1 MNVMKVSIITPS
13 YNSALYI
20 KNTIASVQAQTLRDW
35 EMIIVDDGSID
46 NSADIIR
53 DIAINDSRIK
63 LIQKENG
70 GSASARN
77 VGLQQAKGDYIQ
89 FLDADDTIAYDKLER
104 QVELMDQK
112 GLDVTYTDYKLT
124 QSDGMTHSQ
133 LMGFR
138 LNLFKL
144 LAGWGVFGTIPLH
157 AFLYRHSFLT
167 KHDIKNTSEVK
178 EREDWDFHIKVF
190 GAYPKIERLTQYC
203 GAYYF
208 RCPTGKTTNGSLTKL
223 TQGTLKFLFYK
234 TQKTNGYYKALL
246 LIRLSFEILKLT
258 IACYRKNIDYA
269 QIKPILENAPIQ
281 TKILAIILLPISTI
295 LYVYYWYRARKN
307 NKTTYK
313 LNEKLD

>member
-20 KNTIASVQAQTLRDW
+20 KNTITSVQAQTLRDW

-77 VGLQQAKGDYIQ
+77 VGLKQAKGDYIQ

-104 QVELMDQK
+104 QVDLMDQK

-144 LAGWGVFGTIPLH
+144 LAGWGVLGTIPLH

-167 KHDIKNTSEVK
+167 KHDIRNTSEVK

-190 GAYPKIERLTQYC
+190 GAYPKIERLAQYC

-208 RCPTGKTTNGSLTKL
+208 LCPTGKTTNGSLTKL
-223 TQGTLKFLFYK
+223 TNGTLKYLLYK
-234 TQKTNGYYKALL
+234 IQNTTAYHKLLL
-246 LIRLSFEILKLT
+246 LIRLSFEIIKIV
-258 IACYRKNIDYA
+258 IARFHKSLDYA
-269 QIKPILENAPIQ
+269 QIRPTLENASTQ
-281 TKILAIILLPISTI
+281 TKILTIALLPVSIIL
-295 LYVYYWYRARKN
+295 YAYYWYRIH
-307 NKTTYK
+307 KTHK
-313 LNEKLD
+313 H

>member
-124 QSDGMTHSQ
+124 QSDGMAHSQ

-190 GAYPKIERLTQYC
+190 GAYPKIERLAQYC

-208 RCPTGKTTNGSLTKL
+208 LCPTGKTTNGSLTKL
-223 TQGTLKFLFYK
+223 TNGTLKYLLYK
-234 TQKTNGYYKALL
+234 IQNTTGYHKLLL
-246 LIRLSFEILKLT
+246 LIRLSFEIIKIV
-258 IACYRKNIDYA
+258 IACFHKSLDYA
-269 QIKPILENAPIQ
+269 QIKPTLENAATQ
-281 TKILAIILLPISTI
+281 TKVFAIALLPISML
-295 LYVYYWYRARKN
+295 LYGYFWFRIHKKN
-307 NKTTYK
+307 KH
-313 LNEKLD
+313 

>member
-124 QSDGMTHSQ
+124 QSDGMAHSQ

-167 KHDIKNTSEVK
+167 KHDIRNTSEVK

-190 GAYPKIERLTQYC
+190 GAYPKIERLAQYC

-208 RCPTGKTTNGSLTKL
+208 LCPTGKTTNGSLTKL
-223 TQGTLKFLFYK
+223 TNGTLKYLLYK
-234 TQKTNGYYKALL
+234 IQKTTGYHKLLL
-246 LIRLSFEILKLT
+246 LIRLSFEMIRLA
-258 IACYRKNIDYA
+258 IACFRKGIDYT
-269 QIKPILENAPIQ
+269 QIRPTLENASTQ
-281 TKILAIILLPISTI
+281 TKILTIALLPVSIIL
-295 LYVYYWYRARKN
+295 YAYYWYRIHNTHKN
-307 NKTTYK
+307 
-313 LNEKLD
+313 

>member
-124 QSDGMTHSQ
+124 QSDGMAHSQ

-167 KHDIKNTSEVK
+167 KHDIRNTSEVK

-190 GAYPKIERLTQYC
+190 GAYPKIERLAQYC

-208 RCPTGKTTNGSLTKL
+208 LCPTGKTTNGSLTKL
-223 TQGTLKFLFYK
+223 TNGTLKYLLYK
-234 TQKTNGYYKALL
+234 IQKTTGYHKLLL
-246 LIRLSFEILKLT
+246 LIRLSFEMIRLA
-258 IACYRKNIDYA
+258 IACFRKGIDYT
-269 QIKPILENAPIQ
+269 QIKPTLENASTQ
-281 TKILAIILLPISTI
+281 TKILTIALLPVSIIL
-295 LYVYYWYRARKN
+295 YAYYWYRIH
-307 NKTTYK
+307 KTHK
-313 LNEKLD
+313 H

>member
-124 QSDGMTHSQ
+124 QSDGMAHSQ

-167 KHDIKNTSEVK
+167 KHDIRNTSEVK

-190 GAYPKIERLTQYC
+190 GAYPKIERLAQYC
-203 GAYYF
+203 GAYYYL
-208 RCPTGKTTNGSLTKL
+208 CPTGKTTNGSLTKL
-223 TQGTLKFLFYK
+223 TNGTLKYLLYK
-234 TQKTNGYYKALL
+234 IQKTTGYHKLLL
-246 LIRLSFEILKLT
+246 LIRLSFEMIRLA
-258 IACYRKNIDYA
+258 IAYFRKGIDYT
-269 QIKPILENAPIQ
+269 QIRPTLENVSTQ
-281 TKILAIILLPISTI
+281 TKILTIALLPVSIIL
-295 LYVYYWYRARKN
+295 YAYYWYRIH
-307 NKTTYK
+307 KTHK
-313 LNEKLD
+313 H

>member
-1 MNVMKVSIITPS
+1 MNQEVKTVSIITPC
-13 YNSALYI
+13 YNSAQYI
-20 KNTIASVQAQTLRDW
+20 AQTIASVQQQTLTTW
-35 EMIIVDDGSID
+35 EMIVVDDGSTD
-46 NSADIIR
+46 DSADIIK

-77 VGLQQAKGDYIQ
+77 VGLQYAEGDYIQ
-89 FLDADDTIAYDKLER
+89 FIDADDTIAQDKLER

-112 GLDVTYTDYKLT
+112 GLDVTYTNYKFT
-124 QSDGMTHSQ
+124 QSDGMINSQ

-167 KHDIKNTSEVK
+167 KHDIRNTSEIK

-190 GAYPKIERLTQYC
+190 CAYPKVEYLAQYC

-208 RCPTGKTTNGSLTKL
+208 LCPTGKTTNGSLTKL
-223 TQGTLKFLFYK
+223 TNGTLKYLLYK
-234 TQKTNGYYKALL
+234 IQKTTGDHKLLL
-246 LIRLSFEILKLT
+246 LIRLSFEMIRLA
-258 IACYRKNIDYA
+258 IACFRKSIDYT
-269 QIKPILENAPIQ
+269 QIKPTLENASTQ
-281 TKILAIILLPISTI
+281 TKILTIALLPVSIIL
-295 LYVYYWYRARKN
+295 YAYYWYRIH
-307 NKTTYK
+307 KTHK
-313 LNEKLD
+313 H

>member
-124 QSDGMTHSQ
+124 QSDGMAHSQ

-167 KHDIKNTSEVK
+167 KHDIRNTSEVK

-190 GAYPKIERLTQYC
+190 GAYPKIERLAQYC

-208 RCPTGKTTNGSLTKL
+208 LCPTGKTTNGSLTKL
-223 TQGTLKFLFYK
+223 TNGTLKYLLYK
-234 TQKTNGYYKALL
+234 IQKTTGYHKLLL
-246 LIRLSFEILKLT
+246 LIRLSFEMIRLA
-258 IACYRKNIDYA
+258 IACFRKGIDYT
-269 QIKPILENAPIQ
+269 QIRPTLENASTQ
-281 TKILAIILLPISTI
+281 TKILTIALLPVSIIL
-295 LYVYYWYRARKN
+295 YAYYWYRIH
-307 NKTTYK
+307 KTHK
-313 LNEKLD
+313 H

>member
-1 MNVMKVSIITPS
+1 MKVSIITPS

-35 EMIIVDDGSID
+35 EIIIVDDGSID

-208 RCPTGKTTNGSLTKL
+208 LCPTGKTTNGSLTKL
-223 TQGTLKFLFYK
+223 TNGTLKYLLYK
-234 TQKTNGYYKALL
+234 IQKTTGYYKLLL
-246 LIRLSFEILKLT
+246 LIRLSFEMIRLT
-258 IACYRKNIDYA
+258 IAYSRKSIDYA
-269 QIKPILENAPIQ
+269 QIKPTLENAATQ
-281 TKILAIILLPISTI
+281 TKVFAIALLPISML
-295 LYVYYWYRARKN
+295 LYGYFWFRIHKKN
-307 NKTTYK
+307 KH
-313 LNEKLD
+313 

>member
-1 MNVMKVSIITPS
+1 MKVSIITPS

-167 KHDIKNTSEVK
+167 KHDIRNTSEVK

-190 GAYPKIERLTQYC
+190 GAYPKIERLAQYC

-208 RCPTGKTTNGSLTKL
+208 LCPTGKTTNGSLTKL
-223 TQGTLKFLFYK
+223 TNGTLKYLLYK
-234 TQKTNGYYKALL
+234 IQKTTGYHKLLL
-246 LIRLSFEILKLT
+246 LIRLSFEMIRLA
-258 IACYRKNIDYA
+258 IACFRKGIDYT
-269 QIKPILENAPIQ
+269 QIRPTLENASTQ
-281 TKILAIILLPISTI
+281 TKILTIALLPVSIIL
-295 LYVYYWYRARKN
+295 YAYYWYRIH
-307 NKTTYK
+307 KTHK
-313 LNEKLD
+313 H

>member
-1 MNVMKVSIITPS
+1 MKVSIITPS

-190 GAYPKIERLTQYC
+190 GAYPKIERLAQYC

-208 RCPTGKTTNGSLTKL
+208 LCPTGKTTNGSLTKL
-223 TQGTLKFLFYK
+223 TNGTLKYLLYK
-234 TQKTNGYYKALL
+234 IQKTTGDHKLLL
-246 LIRLSFEILKLT
+246 LIRLSFEMIRLA
-258 IACYRKNIDYA
+258 IACFRKGIDYT
-269 QIKPILENAPIQ
+269 QIRPTLENASTQ
-281 TKILAIILLPISTI
+281 TKILTIALLPVSIIL
-295 LYVYYWYRARKN
+295 YAYYWYRIHNTHKH
-307 NKTTYK
+307 
-313 LNEKLD
+313 

>member
-124 QSDGMTHSQ
+124 QSDGMAHSQ

-167 KHDIKNTSEVK
+167 KHDIRNTSEVK

-190 GAYPKIERLTQYC
+190 GAYPKIERLAQYC

-208 RCPTGKTTNGSLTKL
+208 LCPTGKTTNGSLTKL
-223 TQGTLKFLFYK
+223 TNGTLKYLLYK
-234 TQKTNGYYKALL
+234 IQKTTGDHKLLL
-246 LIRLSFEILKLT
+246 LIRLSFEMIRLA
-258 IACYRKNIDYA
+258 IACFRKSIDYT
-269 QIKPILENAPIQ
+269 QIKPTLENASTQ
-281 TKILAIILLPISTI
+281 TKILTIALLPVSIIL
-295 LYVYYWYRARKN
+295 YAYYWYRIH
-307 NKTTYK
+307 KTHK
-313 LNEKLD
+313 H

>member
-167 KHDIKNTSEVK
+167 KHDIRNTSEVK

-190 GAYPKIERLTQYC
+190 GAYPKIERLAQYC

-208 RCPTGKTTNGSLTKL
+208 LCPTGKTTNGSLTKL
-223 TQGTLKFLFYK
+223 TNGTLKYLLYK
-234 TQKTNGYYKALL
+234 IQKTTGDHKLLL
-246 LIRLSFEILKLT
+246 LIRLSFEMIRLA
-258 IACYRKNIDYA
+258 IACFRKGIDYT
-269 QIKPILENAPIQ
+269 QIKPTLENASTQ
-281 TKILAIILLPISTI
+281 TKILTIALLPVSIIL
-295 LYVYYWYRARKN
+295 YAYYWYRIH
-307 NKTTYK
+307 KTHK
-313 LNEKLD
+313 H

>member
-124 QSDGMTHSQ
+124 QSDGITHSQ

-167 KHDIKNTSEVK
+167 KHDIRNTSEVK

-190 GAYPKIERLTQYC
+190 GAYPKIERLAQYC
-203 GAYYF
+203 GAYYYL
-208 RCPTGKTTNGSLTKL
+208 CPTGKTTNGSLTKL
-223 TQGTLKFLFYK
+223 TNGTLKYLLYK
-234 TQKTNGYYKALL
+234 IQKTTGYHKLLL
-246 LIRLSFEILKLT
+246 LIRLSFEMIRLA
-258 IACYRKNIDYA
+258 IAYFRKGIDYT
-269 QIKPILENAPIQ
+269 QIRPTLENASTQ
-281 TKILAIILLPISTI
+281 TKILTIALLPVSIIL
-295 LYVYYWYRARKN
+295 YAYYWYRIH
-307 NKTTYK
+307 KTHK
-313 LNEKLD
+313 H

>member
-1 MNVMKVSIITPS
+1 MNIMKVSIITPS

-46 NSADIIR
+46 NSANIIR

-89 FLDADDTIAYDKLER
+89 FLDADDTIAHDKLER

-208 RCPTGKTTNGSLTKL
+208 LCPTGKTTNGSLTKL
-223 TQGTLKFLFYK
+223 TNGTLKYLLYK
-234 TQKTNGYYKALL
+234 IQNTTGYHKLLL
-246 LIRLSFEILKLT
+246 LIRLSFEIIKIV
-258 IACYRKNIDYA
+258 IACFHKSLDYA
-269 QIKPILENAPIQ
+269 QIKPTLENAATQ
-281 TKILAIILLPISTI
+281 TKIFAIALLPISML
-295 LYVYYWYRARKN
+295 LYGYFWFRIHKKN
-307 NKTTYK
+307 KH
-313 LNEKLD
+313 

>member
-124 QSDGMTHSQ
+124 QSDGMAHSQ

-167 KHDIKNTSEVK
+167 KHDIKNTSKVK

-190 GAYPKIERLTQYC
+190 GAYPKIERLAQYC

-208 RCPTGKTTNGSLTKL
+208 LCPTGKTTNGSLTKL
-223 TQGTLKFLFYK
+223 TNGTLKYLLYK
-234 TQKTNGYYKALL
+234 IQNTTGYHKLLL
-246 LIRLSFEILKLT
+246 LIRLSFEIIKIV
-258 IACYRKNIDYA
+258 IACFHKSLDYA
-269 QIKPILENAPIQ
+269 QIKPTLENAATQ
-281 TKILAIILLPISTI
+281 TKVFAIALLPISML
-295 LYVYYWYRARKN
+295 LYGYFWFRIHKKN
-307 NKTTYK
+307 KH
-313 LNEKLD
+313 

>member
-124 QSDGMTHSQ
+124 QSDGMAHSQ

-167 KHDIKNTSEVK
+167 KHDIRNTSEVK

-190 GAYPKIERLTQYC
+190 GAYPKIERLAQYC

-208 RCPTGKTTNGSLTKL
+208 LCPTGKTTNGSLTKL
-223 TQGTLKFLFYK
+223 TNGTLKYLLYK
-234 TQKTNGYYKALL
+234 IQKTTGYHKLLL
-246 LIRLSFEILKLT
+246 LIRLSFEMIRLA
-258 IACYRKNIDYA
+258 IAYFRKGIDYT
-269 QIKPILENAPIQ
+269 QIRPTLENASTQ
-281 TKILAIILLPISTI
+281 TKILTIALLPVSIIL
-295 LYVYYWYRARKN
+295 YAYYWYRIH
-307 NKTTYK
+307 KTHK
-313 LNEKLD
+313 H

>member
-190 GAYPKIERLTQYC
+190 GAYPKIERLAQYC

-208 RCPTGKTTNGSLTKL
+208 LCPTGKTTNGSLTKL
-223 TQGTLKFLFYK
+223 TNGTLKYLLYK
-234 TQKTNGYYKALL
+234 IQNTTGYHKLLL
-246 LIRLSFEILKLT
+246 LIRLSFEIIRIV
-258 IACYRKNIDYA
+258 IACFHKSLDYA
-269 QIKPILENAPIQ
+269 QIKPTLENAATQ
-281 TKILAIILLPISTI
+281 TKIFAIALLPISML
-295 LYVYYWYRARKN
+295 LYGYFWFRIHKKN
-307 NKTTYK
+307 KH
-313 LNEKLD
+313 

>member
-190 GAYPKIERLTQYC
+190 GAYPKIERLAQYC

-208 RCPTGKTTNGSLTKL
+208 LCPTGKTTNGSLTKL
-223 TQGTLKFLFYK
+223 TNGTLKYLLYK
-234 TQKTNGYYKALL
+234 IQNTTGYHKLLL
-246 LIRLSFEILKLT
+246 LIRLSFEIIKIV
-258 IACYRKNIDYA
+258 IARFHKSLDYA
-269 QIKPILENAPIQ
+269 QIKPTLENAATQ
-281 TKILAIILLPISTI
+281 TKILTIALLPVSIIL
-295 LYVYYWYRARKN
+295 YAYYWYRIH
-307 NKTTYK
+307 KTHK
-313 LNEKLD
+313 H

>member
-124 QSDGMTHSQ
+124 QSDGITHSQ

-167 KHDIKNTSEVK
+167 KHDIRNTSEVK

-190 GAYPKIERLTQYC
+190 GAYPKIERLAQYC

-208 RCPTGKTTNGSLTKL
+208 LCPTGKTTNGSLTKL
-223 TQGTLKFLFYK
+223 TNGTLKYLLYK
-234 TQKTNGYYKALL
+234 IQKTTGYHKLLL
-246 LIRLSFEILKLT
+246 LIRLSFEMIRLA
-258 IACYRKNIDYA
+258 IAYFRKGIDYT
-269 QIKPILENAPIQ
+269 QIRPTLENASTQ
-281 TKILAIILLPISTI
+281 TKILTIALLPVSIIL
-295 LYVYYWYRARKN
+295 YAYYWYRIH
-307 NKTTYK
+307 KTHK
-313 LNEKLD
+313 H

>member
-13 YNSALYI
+13 YNSASHI
-20 KNTIASVQAQTLRDW
+20 KNTIVSVQAQTLRDW

-124 QSDGMTHSQ
+124 QSDGMAHSQ

-167 KHDIKNTSEVK
+167 KHDIRNTSEVK

-190 GAYPKIERLTQYC
+190 GAYPKIERLAQYC

-208 RCPTGKTTNGSLTKL
+208 LCPTGKTTNGSLTKL
-223 TQGTLKFLFYK
+223 TNGTLKYLLYK
-234 TQKTNGYYKALL
+234 IQKTTGYHKLLL
-246 LIRLSFEILKLT
+246 LIRLSFEMIRLA
-258 IACYRKNIDYA
+258 IACFRKGIDYT
-269 QIKPILENAPIQ
+269 QIRPTLENASTQ
-281 TKILAIILLPISTI
+281 TKILTIALLPVSIIL
-295 LYVYYWYRARKN
+295 YAYYWYRIH
-307 NKTTYK
+307 KTHK
-313 LNEKLD
+313 H

>member
-1 MNVMKVSIITPS
+1 MKVSIITPS

-77 VGLQQAKGDYIQ
+77 VGLKQAKGDYIQ

-190 GAYPKIERLTQYC
+190 GAYPKIERLAQYC

-208 RCPTGKTTNGSLTKL
+208 LCPTGKTTNGSLTKL
-223 TQGTLKFLFYK
+223 TNGTLKYLLYK
-234 TQKTNGYYKALL
+234 IQNTTGYHKLLL
-246 LIRLSFEILKLT
+246 LIRLSFEIIKIV
-258 IACYRKNIDYA
+258 IACFHKSLDYA
-269 QIKPILENAPIQ
+269 QIKPTLENAATQ
-281 TKILAIILLPISTI
+281 TKVFAIALLPISML
-295 LYVYYWYRARKN
+295 LYGYFWFRIHKKN
-307 NKTTYK
+307 KH
-313 LNEKLD
+313 

>member
-124 QSDGMTHSQ
+124 QFDGMTHSQ

-190 GAYPKIERLTQYC
+190 GAYPKIERLAQYC

-208 RCPTGKTTNGSLTKL
+208 LCPTGKTTNGSLTKL
-223 TQGTLKFLFYK
+223 TNGTLKYLLYK
-234 TQKTNGYYKALL
+234 IQNTTGYHKLLL
-246 LIRLSFEILKLT
+246 LIRLSFEIIKIV
-258 IACYRKNIDYA
+258 IACFHKSLDYA
-269 QIKPILENAPIQ
+269 QIKPTLENAATQ
-281 TKILAIILLPISTI
+281 TKVFAIALLPISML
-295 LYVYYWYRARKN
+295 LYGYFWFRIHKKN
-307 NKTTYK
+307 KH
-313 LNEKLD
+313 

>member
-1 MNVMKVSIITPS
+1 MNQEVKTVSIITPC
-13 YNSALYI
+13 YNSAQYI
-20 KNTIASVQAQTLRDW
+20 AQTIASVQQQTLTTW
-35 EMIIVDDGSID
+35 EMIVVDDGSTD
-46 NSADIIR
+46 DSADIIK

-124 QSDGMTHSQ
+124 QSDGMAHSQ

-167 KHDIKNTSEVK
+167 KHDIRNTSEVK

-190 GAYPKIERLTQYC
+190 GAYPKIERLAQYC

-208 RCPTGKTTNGSLTKL
+208 LCPTGKTTNGSLTKL
-223 TQGTLKFLFYK
+223 TNGTLKYLLYK
-234 TQKTNGYYKALL
+234 IQKTTGYHKLLL
-246 LIRLSFEILKLT
+246 LIRLSFEMIRLA
-258 IACYRKNIDYA
+258 IACFRKSIDYT
-269 QIKPILENAPIQ
+269 QIKPTLENASTQ
-281 TKILAIILLPISTI
+281 TKILTIALLPVSIIL
-295 LYVYYWYRARKN
+295 YAYYWYRIH
-307 NKTTYK
+307 KTHK
-313 LNEKLD
+313 H

>member
-77 VGLQQAKGDYIQ
+77 VGLKQAKGDYIQ

-190 GAYPKIERLTQYC
+190 GAYPKIERLAQYC

-208 RCPTGKTTNGSLTKL
+208 LCPTGKTTNGSLTKL
-223 TQGTLKFLFYK
+223 TNGTLKYLLYK
-234 TQKTNGYYKALL
+234 IQNTTGYHKLLL
-246 LIRLSFEILKLT
+246 LIRLSFEIIKIV
-258 IACYRKNIDYA
+258 IACFHKSLDYA
-269 QIKPILENAPIQ
+269 QIKPTLENAATQ
-281 TKILAIILLPISTI
+281 TKVFAIALLPISML
-295 LYVYYWYRARKN
+295 LYGYFWFRIHKKN
-307 NKTTYK
+307 KH
-313 LNEKLD
+313 

>member
-77 VGLQQAKGDYIQ
+77 VGLKQAKGDYIQ

-167 KHDIKNTSEVK
+167 KHDIKNTSKVK

-190 GAYPKIERLTQYC
+190 GAYPKIERLAQYC

-208 RCPTGKTTNGSLTKL
+208 LCPTGKTTNGSLTKL
-223 TQGTLKFLFYK
+223 TNGTLKYLLYK
-234 TQKTNGYYKALL
+234 IQNTTGYHKLLL
-246 LIRLSFEILKLT
+246 LIRLSFEIIKIV
-258 IACYRKNIDYA
+258 IACFHKSLDYA
-269 QIKPILENAPIQ
+269 QIKPTLENAATQ
-281 TKILAIILLPISTI
+281 TKVFAIALLPISML
-295 LYVYYWYRARKN
+295 LYGYFWFRVHKKN
-307 NKTTYK
+307 KH
-313 LNEKLD
+313 

>member
-1 MNVMKVSIITPS
+1 MNIMKVSIITPS

-133 LMGFR
+133 LMGCR

-190 GAYPKIERLTQYC
+190 GAYPKIERLAQYC

-208 RCPTGKTTNGSLTKL
+208 LCPTGKTTNGSLTKL
-223 TQGTLKFLFYK
+223 TNGTLKYLLYK
-234 TQKTNGYYKALL
+234 IQNTTGYHKLLL
-246 LIRLSFEILKLT
+246 LIRLSFEIIKIV
-258 IACYRKNIDYA
+258 IACFHKSLDYA
-269 QIKPILENAPIQ
+269 QIKPTLENAATQ
-281 TKILAIILLPISTI
+281 TKVCAIALLPISML
-295 LYVYYWYRARKN
+295 LYGYFWFRIHKKN
-307 NKTTYK
+307 KH
-313 LNEKLD
+313 

>member
-124 QSDGMTHSQ
+124 QSDGMAHSQ

-167 KHDIKNTSEVK
+167 KHDIRNTSEVK

-190 GAYPKIERLTQYC
+190 GAYPKIERLAQYC
-203 GAYYF
+203 GAYYYL
-208 RCPTGKTTNGSLTKL
+208 CPTGKTTNGSLTKL
-223 TQGTLKFLFYK
+223 TNGTLKYLLYK
-234 TQKTNGYYKALL
+234 IQKTTGYHKLLL
-246 LIRLSFEILKLT
+246 LIRLSFEMIRLA
-258 IACYRKNIDYA
+258 IAYFRKGIDYT
-269 QIKPILENAPIQ
+269 QIRPTLENASTQ
-281 TKILAIILLPISTI
+281 TKILTIALLPVSIIL
-295 LYVYYWYRARKN
+295 YAYYWYRIH
-307 NKTTYK
+307 KTHK
-313 LNEKLD
+313 H